1 MKTSESIALI
11 SVALAACQG
20 ELSDAAKSSSN
31 PAFKNQAT
39 GKASKYADLAEV
51 LQTIRP
57 VAAKH
62 GISYVQAVEDG
73 PREGT
78 VAVSTRLMHKG
89 EWLEGTI
96 VLPLGQKTAQG
107 TGGCATYGR
116 RYGLAAMFGI
126 SQEDDDGNA
135 ASGVGG
141 GSAGGGS
148 RASKAAEPS
157 TGMGAIGEAAGPAVV
172 TESKATPTPKGNK
185 KTEASAEDIAGLKAA
200 FDAANT
206 REDVTK
212 LVGQFTRLTPA
223 QQTEVLPNAKLARER
238 AGL

>member
-1 MKTSESIALI
+1 MKTSESIAQI

-20 ELSDAAKSSSN
+20 ELQDAAKSSSN

-39 GKASKYADLAEV
+39 GKAAKYADLAEV

-73 PREGT
+73 PRQDT
-78 VAVSTRLMHKG
+78 IAVSTRLMHKG

-107 TGGCATYGR
+107 AGGCATYGR

-135 ASGVGG
+135 ASGIGSSGAKRGG
-141 GSAGGGS
+141 DSP
-148 RASKAAEPS
+148 KAAEAS
-157 TGMGAIGEAAGPAVV
+157 AGVGTAGEAPEPAKS
-172 TESKATPTPKGNK
+172 TTAPSPKGNK
-185 KTEASAEDIAGLKAA
+185 KTEASADDIAALKVA
-200 FDAANT
+200 FDAAQT

-223 QQTEVLPNAKLARER
+223 QQTEVLPHAKGARER